1 MKRALLVV
9 IISFSGWVALGQN
22 FEITGLQDTYR
33 GTIGDVIKAPIRFKN
48 TSDKPITLIVRK
60 INDQIGTTQKN
71 FFCLD
76 NNCFDQR
83 VEDYIVKIEPGQTLS
98 NFQVALETG
107 LVPGVSS
114 ARYVAF
120 NKANPSH
127 TIDFEVNFTVEESPE
142 KQYIYSSKQIILHE
156 VYPNPVVDNAFVN
169 YRLLSDAV
177 KAKIIVHNILGNVV
191 GEYLLPQS
199 ENLVR
204 IKTDDLSAGIYFYTL
219 YVGEKAMVTQKFM
232 LKK

>member
-9 IISFSGWVALGQN
+9 IISLSGWVSLAQT
-22 FEITGLQDTYR
+22 FEITGLQESYR
-33 GTIGDVIKAPIRFKN
+33 GIIGEVIKAPIRFKN

-60 INDQIGTTQKN
+60 VTDQIGTTQKN

-76 NNCFDQR
+76 NSCFDHR
-83 VEDYIVKIEPGQTLS
+83 VEDYILKIEPGQTLS
-98 NFQVALETG
+98 NFQVALEAG

-114 ARYVAF
+114 AKYVAF
-120 NKANPSH
+120 SKSNPGH
-127 TIDFEVNFTVEESPE
+127 TVDFEVNFTVDESPE
-142 KQYIYSSKQIILHE
+142 KQYIYSSRQIVLHE
-156 VYPNPVVDNAFVN
+156 VYPNPVIDNAFVN

-177 KAKIIVHNILGNVV
+177 KAKIIVHNILGNIV
-191 GEYLLPQS
+191 GEYTLPQS

-219 YVGEKAMVTQKFM
+219 YVGDKATVTQKFM
-232 LKK
+232 VKK